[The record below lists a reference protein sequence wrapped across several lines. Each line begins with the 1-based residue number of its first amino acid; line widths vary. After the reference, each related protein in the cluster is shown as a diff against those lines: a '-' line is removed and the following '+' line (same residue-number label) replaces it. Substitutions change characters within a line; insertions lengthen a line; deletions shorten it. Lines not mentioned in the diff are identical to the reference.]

1 MGKVY
6 KSWTT
11 GEIEDLRYLRTVE
24 RLRIRE
30 IAEILER
37 SERTIEEA
45 THHYGIRIE
54 EPWKEQELELLKKLV
69 FDTGNK
75 KKEIARRLGR
85 TENAVRSK
93 MIEMFGSS
101 GLTKLRNE
109 SFLNR
114 AEARFTEKEIKFLQE
129 FYYIKG
135 AKACA
140 SALKRTKYSV
150 TLKAGRLM
158 RQGYEFKKPEE
169 ENTLSGTDKN
179 GVELSSV
186 ENNVKSPKHYRLE
199 GLNIESIDVI
209 RATLGKEGFKA
220 FCKGNIMKYL
230 IRAEKKNGLE
240 DYKKAQIY
248 LGWYLKECEEEK
260 TGSTERI

>member
-1 MGKVY
+1 
-6 KSWTT
+6 
-11 GEIEDLRYLRTVE
+11 
-24 RLRIRE
+24 
-30 IAEILER
+30 
-37 SERTIEEA
+37 
-45 THHYGIRIE
+45 
-54 EPWKEQELELLKKLV
+54 
-69 FDTGNK
+69 
-75 KKEIARRLGR
+75 
-85 TENAVRSK
+85 

-158 RQGYEFKKPEE
+158 GQGYEFKKPEE
-169 ENTLSGTDKN
+169 ENALSGTDKN

-186 ENNVKSPKHYRLE
+186 ENNVKSPKHYKLE
-199 GLNIESIDVI
+199 GLNVESIEVI
-209 RATLGKEGFKA
+209 KSVLGKEGFKS
-220 FCKGNIMKYL
+220 FCKGNNNEVSDKS
-230 IRAEKKNGLE
+230 RKEKWLRGL
-240 DYKKAQIY
+240 
-248 LGWYLKECEEEK
+248 
-260 TGSTERI
+260 

>member
-1 MGKVY
+1 MRKVY

-45 THHYGIRIE
+45 TCRYGIRIE
-54 EPWKEQELELLKKLV
+54 EPWKEEELELLKKLV

-169 ENTLSGTDKN
+169 ENALSGTDKN

-209 RATLGKEGFKA
+209 KATLGKEGFKA

-260 TGSTERI
+260 NGSTERI

>member
-1 MGKVY
+1 
-6 KSWTT
+6 
-11 GEIEDLRYLRTVE
+11 
-24 RLRIRE
+24 
-30 IAEILER
+30 
-37 SERTIEEA
+37 
-45 THHYGIRIE
+45 
-54 EPWKEQELELLKKLV
+54 
-69 FDTGNK
+69 
-75 KKEIARRLGR
+75 
-85 TENAVRSK
+85 

-114 AEARFTEKEIKFLQE
+114 AETRFTEKEIKFLQD

-158 RQGYEFKKPEE
+158 RQGYEFKKLEE
-169 ENTLSGTDKN
+169 ENALSGIDKN

-240 DYKKAQIY
+240 DYKKAHTY
-248 LGWYLKECEEEK
+248 LTWYLKECEEEK
-260 TGSTERI
+260 NGSTERI

>member
-1 MGKVY
+1 
-6 KSWTT
+6 
-11 GEIEDLRYLRTVE
+11 
-24 RLRIRE
+24 
-30 IAEILER
+30 
-37 SERTIEEA
+37 
-45 THHYGIRIE
+45 
-54 EPWKEQELELLKKLV
+54 
-69 FDTGNK
+69 
-75 KKEIARRLGR
+75 
-85 TENAVRSK
+85 

-129 FYYIKG
+129 FYYAKG
-135 AKACA
+135 AKECA
-140 SALKRTKYSV
+140 RILKRTVNSI
-150 TLKAGRLM
+150 TLKTKRL
-158 RQGYEFKKPEE
+158 RNQ
-169 ENTLSGTDKN
+169 
-179 GVELSSV
+179 GVEFEKGGKTALNKTD
-186 ENNVKSPKHYRLE
+186 ENVKSPKHYRLE

-260 TGSTERI
+260 NGSTERI

>member
-37 SERTIEEA
+37 SKRTVEEA
-45 THHYGIRIE
+45 THRYGIKIE
-54 EPWKEQELELLKKLV
+54 EPWKEQELELLKSLV
-69 FDTGNK
+69 FDTGSK
-75 KKEIARRLGR
+75 KKEIAKRLGR
-85 TENAVRSK
+85 TERAVGSK

-129 FYYIKG
+129 FYYAKG
-135 AKACA
+135 AKECA
-140 SALKRTKYSV
+140 RILKRTVNSI
-150 TLKAGRLM
+150 TLKTKRL
-158 RQGYEFKKPEE
+158 RNQ
-169 ENTLSGTDKN
+169 
-179 GVELSSV
+179 GVEFEKGGKTALNKTD
-186 ENNVKSPKHYRLE
+186 ENVKSPKHYRLE

-209 RATLGKEGFKA
+209 KATLGKEGFKS

-240 DYKKAQIY
+240 DYKKAKTY
-248 LGWYLKECEEEK
+248 LDWYLKECEEEK
-260 TGSTERI
+260 NGSTERI